1 MINSVYTSG
10 YEINKSIEDFGK
22 EITWYIRGGR
32 YDASPLISMII
43 QKLRVCEEN
52 ASIKDTGDLWLKY
65 FSKTINNMSSK
76 EYILRYTW
84 HRPRDVVRMLNIAK
98 DNAGN
103 SEYFTQEIFDI
114 SMRSYSQKSWN
125 EIAEELS
132 LTYDSEDLKAIKK
145 LLTNIGVP
153 FTFNTL
159 NR

>member
-1 MINSVYTSG
+1 
-10 YEINKSIEDFGK
+10 
-22 EITWYIRGGR
+22 
-32 YDASPLISMII
+32 MII